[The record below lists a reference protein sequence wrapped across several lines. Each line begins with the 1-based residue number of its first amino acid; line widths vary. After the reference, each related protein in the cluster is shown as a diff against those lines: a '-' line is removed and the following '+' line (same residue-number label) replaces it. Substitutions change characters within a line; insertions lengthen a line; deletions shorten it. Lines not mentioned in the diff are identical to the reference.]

1 MEIPRRGVSKAQFF
15 KGNYGTKM
23 EFSEGVGVQGK
34 NLLLEGYGYFL
45 EQHMA
50 CYCILCSCC
59 DQL

>member
-34 NLLLEGYGYFL
+34 KSSVGRVWVFSGATHGMLLYLVFL
-45 EQHMA
+45 
-50 CYCILCSCC
+50 L
-59 DQL
+59 